1 MNCLHK
7 NQQIVLTSKIFFISL
22 VVRFRYFHDKKIV
35 EIKNDETC
43 ELGIYNG
50 R

>member
-1 MNCLHK
+1 MNCFHK
-7 NQQIVLTSKIFFISL
+7 NQQIILTSKIFFTSS
-22 VVRFRYFHDKKIV
+22 VFRFQHFHDKKNV
-35 EIKNDETC
+35 EIKNEETC